1 MEYMNWNWITLE
13 ISEHKVIELKQYT
26 GFSIAF
32 FFVGIEGVDAEYIN
46 SIRGAVERLISED
59 KSF

>member
-13 ISEHKVIELKQYT
+13 ISEHKVIELKQNT

-32 FFVGIEGVDAEYIN
+32 FFVGIE
-46 SIRGAVERLISED
+46 
-59 KSF
+59 